1 VARRSRKRA
10 THLPLPWEREDSVF
24 RGLFSGRRVLP
35 IASLLMLGGLLGGAY
50 WLGGR
55 QADVLATRATLSEV
69 ASATEA
75 FMHDVGRCPRSL
87 NELLHP
93 PRSGAT
99 YLHELPTDAW
109 GRGLYLRCEAGTVPE
124 IEVLSAGPSG
134 SFLDDDNV
142 M

>member
-1 VARRSRKRA
+1 MAKRARKRSPR
-10 THLPLPWEREDSVF
+10 LPLPWEREDSLL

-35 IASLLMLGGLLGGAY
+35 FVLLAAFASVLGGAY

-55 QADVLATRATLSEV
+55 RADILSTRATLSEV
-69 ASATEA
+69 SRATEA
-75 FMHDVGRCPRSL
+75 FVHDVGRCPRSL

-93 PRSGAT
+93 PRSGVI
-99 YLHELPTDAW
+99 YLHELPSDAW
-109 GRGLYLRCEAGTVPE
+109 GNGVYLRCDGSAPE